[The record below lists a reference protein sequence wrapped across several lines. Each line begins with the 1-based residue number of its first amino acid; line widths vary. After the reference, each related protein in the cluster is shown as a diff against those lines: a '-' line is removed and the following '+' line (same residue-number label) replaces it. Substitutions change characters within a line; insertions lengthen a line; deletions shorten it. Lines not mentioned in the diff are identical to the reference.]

1 MSSEQPARY
10 EPVNEVKRDWCSVHY
25 LANDSAGGWARLRVI
40 AKQVLSAELLARRYF
55 AAGELLKGL
64 SHPSM
69 TKLLDYWEDSSAYYL
84 AFEHVEAPLLS
95 TLLDRLGAVAPDKV
109 LGVTAHLAEVLAS
122 AHAVG
127 VVHGTLH
134 PGVVHML
141 SSGEIKVSDFLMD
154 SILAYESGGRA
165 EFEGSQQPY
174 VSPEQLGGSEIDES
188 SDIYSLGAM
197 MYRMLG
203 GVPPFPAGSRKEI
216 LTAHRTHRPASL
228 RALKPYV
235 EPELAELV
243 TQMLEIDPAQ
253 RPRSMQDVLGRN
265 GELQLALES
274 RRCPSCHS
282 KPSSTD
288 AECLSCG
295 VSLVEPAPQAPSQES
310 RHSRL
315 RLVLSAALV
324 VVWMAAVGA
333 IVYHGS
339 SGLTQLSIASEG
351 IAKKR
356 LEFGERYFQL
366 GRFEQAEQ
374 QLHECLALSP
384 PLELETAAREHLE
397 RIAAL
402 PPAEPKHESQ

>member
-40 AKQVLSAELLARRYF
+40 AKQVLSAELPARRYF

-339 SGLTQLSIASEG
+339 SGLT
-351 IAKKR
+351 
-356 LEFGERYFQL
+356 
-366 GRFEQAEQ
+366 
-374 QLHECLALSP
+374 
-384 PLELETAAREHLE
+384 
-397 RIAAL
+397 
-402 PPAEPKHESQ
+402 